1 MRHRVIPG
9 AASEWYICQLRE
21 TVILPQILHAYSQA
35 LDALSD
41 RLAGLPACLIGID
54 GRDGSGKTTLG
65 RYLAWH
71 FNVTLLETDLFLV
84 ANQEELKY
92 YDNEIKRIISLRLAK
107 PRPVIVEG
115 VALLRLLGHLL
126 IKPDFLIYVRHPD
139 QSSGQ
144 TLGPILD
151 RYESY
156 YSPET
161 KADLVL
167 TLDH

>member
-1 MRHRVIPG
+1 M
-9 AASEWYICQLRE
+9 
-21 TVILPQILHAYSQA
+21 PQTLDSYSQA
-35 LDALSD
+35 VDALTS
-41 RLAGLPACLIGID
+41 RLAGLPPYLVGID

-71 FNVTLLETDLFLV
+71 FNVSLLETDLFLV
-84 ANQEELKY
+84 GNQEELKY
-92 YDNEIKRIISLRLAK
+92 YEDQIKRIISVRLTK

-115 VALLRLLGHLL
+115 VALLRLLSQLL

-139 QSSGQ
+139 QSSGR

-151 RYESY
+151 QYELE
-156 YSPET
+156 YSPVA
-161 KADLVL
+161 KSDLVL